1 MFKQS
6 DIYRNP
12 WKERKIVPN
21 SKFDHYC
28 PQPQGDKDNFVPCL
42 SRIKK
47 TSKKML
53 NRPKFMS
60 SNCNYCNFKIPVWS
74 IPNSSLFPCRQK
86 NSRLQFLWFF
96 FSRECRLLSLLVR
109 CAVVVCK
116 GFEPTTQL
124 TTNPSLHSSR
134 KLFSTSITINKNRG
148 ELGLGKVIS
157 IMLVATCN

>member
-47 TSKKML
+47 QARKCWTDLSSCQVIVIIATLKFQSGAYPIPASSPADKKI
-53 NRPKFMS
+53 PG
-60 SNCNYCNFKIPVWS
+60 CNFYD
-74 IPNSSLFPCRQK
+74 SSLVENVGYC
-86 NSRLQFLWFF
+86 LCW
-96 FSRECRLLSLLVR
+96 CVVLLLFARDSNLLPNWQLTLAYIHLVN
-109 CAVVVCK
+109 C
-116 GFEPTTQL
+116 FQHPSQL
-124 TTNPSLHSSR
+124 TTTGGNSDLE
-134 KLFSTSITINKNRG
+134 KLFQ
-148 ELGLGKVIS
+148 L
-157 IMLVATCN
+157 C